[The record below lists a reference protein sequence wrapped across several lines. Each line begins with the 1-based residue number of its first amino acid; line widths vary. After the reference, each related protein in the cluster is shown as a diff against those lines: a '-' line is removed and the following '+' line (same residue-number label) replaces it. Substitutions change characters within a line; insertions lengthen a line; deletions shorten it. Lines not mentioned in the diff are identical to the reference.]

1 VKQYENK
8 ILLDEV
14 LEREIALYKFENSVS
29 RAAMDAERKHQEAQ
43 KRYEEAQKRYEEAQK
58 RYEEVH
64 NILVAIQESR
74 IWRFTS
80 TYRKFG
86 SKVKAV
92 LRSSTPGEYLLR
104 ILRKL
109 TR

>member
-1 VKQYENK
+1 MKQYENK

-29 RAAMDAERKHQEAQ
+29 RAAMDAERKHQ
-43 KRYEEAQKRYEEAQK
+43 EAQKRYEEAQK

>member
-29 RAAMDAERKHQEAQ
+29 RAAMDAERKHQ
-43 KRYEEAQKRYEEAQK
+43 EAQKRYEEAQK